1 MRQLKTISY
10 FSEDLGITKKRVKK
24 KILRSESADGKAL
37 SESNLRYMRSFQRH
51 LENSNWERSLFYLK
65 RLSKTSL
72 FYAAIARSGF
82 VFTDAS
88 KASRRELI
96 NRVIDQLNQRNK
108 IRWLKD
114 TTYHGYVNMVSNA
127 LYTEFRCDSVAAYF
141 IIRDNEIR
149 INRGWVQG
157 LPPEETARLMQR

>member
-1 MRQLKTISY
+1 MRSLKTISY
-10 FSEDLGITKKRVKK
+10 FSEEVGIKRKRPRK
-24 KILRSESADGKAL
+24 RESPKGKAL
-37 SESNLRYMRSFQRH
+37 SESNLRYMRGFQRH
-51 LENSNWERSLFYLK
+51 LENSNWERALFYLK

-72 FYAAIARSGF
+72 FFAAIARSGF

-88 KASRRELI
+88 RASRRELI
-96 NRVIDQLNQRNK
+96 NRVIEQINQRN
-108 IRWLKD
+108 RTPWLKD
-114 TTYHGYVNMVSNA
+114 VTYHGYVNMVSNA

-157 LPPEETARLMQR
+157 LTPEETARIMQR